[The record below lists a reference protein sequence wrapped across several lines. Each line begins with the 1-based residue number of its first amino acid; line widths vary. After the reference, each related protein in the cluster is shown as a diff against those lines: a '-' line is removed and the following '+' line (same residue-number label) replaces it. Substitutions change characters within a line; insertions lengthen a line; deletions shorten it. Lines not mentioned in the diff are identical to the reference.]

1 MISANG
7 EILIEEING
16 EVERKFNEKIRLNLL
31 FD

>member
-7 EILIEEING
+7 EILIEEIEG
-16 EVERKFNEKIRLNLL
+16 EVERKFNEEVELNLL

>member
-7 EILIEEING
+7 EILIEEIEG
-16 EVERKFNEKIRLNLL
+16 EVERKFNEEVGLNLL